1 MWQSVLLSPAE
12 INGNCLLRREREDKF
27 ILIGAFCDGSVEGNI
42 QHWTEL
48 KIPVSAKHAQS
59 PKCNKMLQTGPLRR
73 QMGSWKMTQ
82 TNAAAIPRQS
92 PCKVVVNKKW
102 TILRLC
108 IIDWGYT
115 LYMRKQQGLKEQ
127 GRSRTHWKSTPPP
140 PSRGGRV
147 SLRGQVDMSHRFMS
161 RSQVDPLDSVSLATQ
176 VSQVKRL
183 ISQNCRVQSSAPP
196 LPPSLP
202 PSLCSR
208 RRREPTLRCNSSGGQ
223 IENKFRSNFHTM
235 ARRLLLIWPKTAAAQ
250 SRDQSTPLI
259 LLCFLYL
266 LTVAQVCLPH
276 FHRIPAPLLST
287 C

>member
-1 MWQSVLLSPAE
+1 
-12 INGNCLLRREREDKF
+12 
-27 ILIGAFCDGSVEGNI
+27 
-42 QHWTEL
+42 
-48 KIPVSAKHAQS
+48 
-59 PKCNKMLQTGPLRR
+59 
-73 QMGSWKMTQ
+73 
-82 TNAAAIPRQS
+82 
-92 PCKVVVNKKW
+92 
-102 TILRLC
+102 
-108 IIDWGYT
+108 
-115 LYMRKQQGLKEQ
+115 MR
-127 GRSRTHWKSTPPP
+127 
-140 PSRGGRV
+140 GRV
-147 SLRGQVDMSHRFMS
+147 APSHRFTS

-183 ISQNCRVQSSAPP
+183 ISRNCRVQSAAPP

-202 PSLCSR
+202 LLR